1 VAGPEG
7 GEAAGETTD
16 EVIHDGEVMGG
27 EVPDDVDIMLEE
39 SEVDADAVD
48 EVEISEFTLLEEFLH
63 FPHGAA
69 EEERVIDHEDAAGLF
84 GGVDHGFGIG
94 DVGSERFFDE
104 DVFSGGESGECE
116 WGMGAD
122 GSGDGDGI
130 DFGISEE
137 FIGGIAAADSW
148 IAGKDF
154 VESFG
159 VAVADGNESS
169 GGAVVE
175 VPDEVGSPVTGAD
188 DSDVYSFH
196 GVRSNLWPQVAAD
209 AARALGLVVRIS

>member
-1 VAGPEG
+1 MAGPEG

-16 EVIHDGEVMGG
+16 EVVHDGEVMGG

-48 EVEISEFTLLEEFLH
+48 EVEISELSLLKEFLH
-63 FPHGAA
+63 FPNGAA

-84 GGVDHGFGIG
+84 GGVDHGFGVG
-94 DVGSERFFDE
+94 DVGSEWFFDE
-104 DVFSGGESGECE
+104 DMFSGGERGECE
-116 WGMGAD
+116 GGMCGD
-122 GSGDGDGI
+122 GCGDGDGV

-137 FIGGIAAADSW
+137 FVGGIAAADRW
-148 IAGKDF
+148 IPGKDF

-159 VAVADGNESS
+159 VAVADRDESG

-188 DSDVYSFH
+188 NSDAYH
-196 GVRSNLWPQVAAD
+196 GKSLLDQVRSE
-209 AARALGLVVRIS
+209 RTMKLGR